1 MRIILND
8 SCCLID
14 LRKVGLLTKMLNL
27 PYRMAVVYPLRA
39 QELLGIPE
47 HEWASL
53 EDAGLEVIDVS
64 GELVAEAE
72 QAKRLVHG
80 PSFTDCLSFVQA
92 RALGHGSILLTN
104 DRKLR
109 ELALRHQVEVHG
121 TLWLLDELLRHAI
134 LSAAEANKV
143 LLAWDNDAL
152 VFLPKAEVQQRLF
165 HYQGHGETRDGS
177 K

>member
-14 LRKVGLLTKMLNL
+14 LRKVGLLTKVLGL
-27 PYRMAVVYPLRA
+27 PYRMAVVYPLRV
-39 QELLGIPE
+39 QKLLGIPE

-53 EDAGLEVIDVS
+53 EAAGLEVIDVS

-72 QAKRLVHG
+72 QAKRLVRG

-92 RALGHGSILLTN
+92 RAFGHESILLTN

-109 ELALRHQVEVHG
+109 ELARLHQMEVHG
-121 TLWLLDELLRHAI
+121 TLWLLDELLRHAL
-134 LSAAEANKV
+134 LSTADAATV
-143 LLAWDNDAL
+143 ILAWDGDPL
-152 VFLPKAEVQQRLF
+152 VFLPKGEVQQRLL
-165 HYQGHGETRDGS
+165 HYQGCGEAGGRLR
-177 K
+177 

>member
-14 LRKVGLLTKMLNL
+14 LRKVGLLTKVLGL

-47 HEWASL
+47 GEWESL
-53 EDAGLEVIDVS
+53 ETAGLEVINVS

-72 QAKRLVHG
+72 QAKRLVRG

-92 RALGHGSILLTN
+92 RAFGNESILLTN

-109 ELALRHQVEVHG
+109 ELACLHQVEVHG
-121 TLWLLDELLRHAI
+121 TLWLLDELLQHTL
-134 LSAAEANKV
+134 LSTADAATV
-143 LLAWDNDAL
+143 LLAWESDPL

-165 HYQGHGETRDGS
+165 HYQGHGKTRDES

>member
-14 LRKVGLLTKMLNL
+14 LRKVGLLTKVLDL

-39 QELLGIPE
+39 HELLDIPE

-53 EDAGLEVIDVS
+53 ETAGLEVINVS

-72 QAKRLVHG
+72 QAKRLVRG

-92 RALGHGSILLTN
+92 RAFGHESILLTN

-109 ELALRHQVEVHG
+109 ELARLHQVEVHG
-121 TLWLLDELLRHAI
+121 TLWLLDELLGHAC
-134 LSAAEANKV
+134 LSHVEATNV
-143 LLAWDNDAL
+143 LTAWDADPL
-152 VFLPKAEVQQRLF
+152 VFLPKTEVQERLLRF
-165 HYQGHGETRDGS
+165 QNN